1 MYLSKKVMSS
11 NKKHK
16 TKIPVN
22 QCESLTLIDIN
33 RRIEELS
40 AELNRL
46 VELKYKI
53 FDEAQAQMGNN
64 RPSYFS

>member
-1 MYLSKKVMSS
+1 MSS
-11 NKKHK
+11 HKKLK

-53 FDEAQAQMGNN
+53 LDEAQSDTGYN
-64 RPSYFS
+64 RPSYLC

>member
-1 MYLSKKVMSS
+1 MSS
-11 NKKHK
+11 HKKLK

-46 VELKYKI
+46 VELKYQI
-53 FDEAQAQMGNN
+53 LDDLQAQSGNN
-64 RPSYFS
+64 RPAYLC